1 MTDGMFTQRARLDT
15 VVGPSQGRVTL
26 QVWADY
32 ETQEGN
38 EVRRMVLHVSVSP
51 REAERLARCIR
62 ELADGNIGDFKEAGL
77 GFEADEWGYSF
88 VTPSGRGVWVDEN
101 EGYLR
106 GLADRLEKSARE
118 AGE

>member
-1 MTDGMFTQRARLDT
+1 MTDGMFTQGARLEI
-15 VVGPSQGRVTL
+15 VVGPSQGRVAF

-38 EVRRMVLHVSVSP
+38 EVRRMVLHASPSP
-51 REAERLARCIR
+51 REAERLAKCIR

-77 GFEADEWGYSF
+77 EFEADEWGYAV
-88 VTPSGRGVWVDEN
+88 VTPSRRGVWLEDEIV
-101 EGYLR
+101 LR
-106 GLADRLEKSARE
+106 DLADRLEKAARE